1 MDAGVVL
8 IIIHQILLKMT
19 GMDGDWLLLCRGEII
34 FVTEQTERL
43 PGGQRSIQNASA
55 KHLIVSNAG

>member
-43 PGGQRSIQNASA
+43 PGGQLSI
-55 KHLIVSNAG
+55 